1 MFLDLLTFFI
11 IGLILGMFIA
21 LIAYFLTRL

>member
-1 MFLDLLTFFI
+1 MFFDLLPFFI
-11 IGLILGMFIA
+11 IGLILGMFIV

>member
-1 MFLDLLTFFI
+1 MFFDLLTFFI
-11 IGLILGMFIA
+11 IGLILGMFII

>member
-1 MFLDLLTFFI
+1 MLFDLLIFFI
-11 IGLILGMFIA
+11 IGLFLGMFII